1 MCRTRCCIHTRNHW
15 SQQPPLSKIGLSVRC
30 KEPVYGTDYVH
41 VGPATATTAYAHAS
55 QAPNRARIWFKPWTW
70 NPGPDG
76 CADARVSPCL
86 VVEWNAHV
94 IQPPQ
99 LHARATQSPRGK
111 CMPACE
117 YRTPAVGAVAAGS
130 DGSDV
135 PSVRRVRGR
144 RGQRMPRGGVPLRH
158 GPAILVVCH
167 PRRAP
172 HACAFTVEADT
183 GEMRGGLNA

>member
-1 MCRTRCCIHTRNHW
+1 MGQTMCTW
-15 SQQPPLSKIGLSVRC
+15 DLPLRPRHMPMPARRPTGPESGSNPGRGILGRMDARMPGL
-30 KEPVYGTDYVH
+30 
-41 VGPATATTAYAHAS
+41 AHAS
-55 QAPNRARIWFKPWTW
+55 LWNGPRMSFNRRNCTPAPP
-70 NPGPDG
+70 
-76 CADARVSPCL
+76 
-86 VVEWNAHV
+86 
-94 IQPPQ
+94 
-99 LHARATQSPRGK
+99 SPREGK